1 MEYCL
6 FVEPQQ
12 GATYQQLSAA
22 AVLAEQAGFTGF
34 FRSDHYLPIWGR
46 SAPGTT
52 DSWTTLAGI
61 ARDTS
66 TIQLGTL
73 VSSATF
79 RHPSVLAIEVSD
91 VASMSGGRVALGLGA
106 GWYQAEHTAF
116 GIPFAAQRFDLFEEQ
131 VAVVD
136 ALLSTPTDQTVSTPG
151 PLYPLVDAPGLAVE
165 GRRIPLIIGGGGPRR
180 TPALAARY
188 ADEYNIFRAPAATDE
203 HLARVREAAE
213 SIGRDPDSLRYS
225 AAMQVVVGE
234 NRADLERRARLGG
247 FEVEEGMQDPAR
259 AVGDVQAVVDRIAEY
274 TEHGIDRVYLQVT
287 DATDVDHLELIAR
300 AVLPR
305 LPR

>member
-12 GATYQQLSAA
+12 GATYQQLSDAA
-22 AVLAEQAGFTGF
+22 IAAERAGFTGF
-34 FRSDHYLPIWGR
+34 FRSDHYLPIWDR

-79 RHPSVLAIEVSD
+79 RHPAVLAIEVSD
-91 VASMSGGRVALGLGA
+91 VAEMSGGRVALGLGA
-106 GWYQAEHTAF
+106 GWHVPEHTAY
-116 GIPFAAQRFDLFEEQ
+116 GIEFPKQRFDRFEEQ

-136 ALLSTPTDQTVSTPG
+136 ALLRTPVDQTVSTAG

-165 GRRIPLIIGGGGPRR
+165 GRSIPIIIGGGGPRR

-188 ADEYNIFRAPAATDE
+188 ADEYNIFRAPGEVDE
-203 HLARVREAAE
+203 HIARVRRAAE
-213 SIGRDPDSLRYS
+213 AIGRDPDELRYS
-225 AAMQVVVGE
+225 AAMQVVVAE
-234 NRADLERRARLGG
+234 NRIDLERRARLGG
-247 FEVEEGMQDPAR
+247 FELEAGLDDPAR
-259 AVGDVQAVVDRIAEY
+259 AVGTVQAVVDRISEY
-274 TEHGIDRVYLQVT
+274 ADHGIDRVYVQMT
-287 DATDVDHLELIAR
+287 DATELEHLELIAR
-300 AVLPR
+300 EVLPR
-305 LPR
+305 LP

>member
-12 GATYQQLSAA
+12 GATYQQLSDA
-22 AVLAEQAGFTGF
+22 AVAAERAGFAGF
-34 FRSDHYLPIWGR
+34 FRSDHYLPIWAR

-52 DSWTTLAGI
+52 NSWTTLAGI

-91 VASMSGGRVALGLGA
+91 VAAMSGGRVALGFGA
-106 GWYQAEHTAF
+106 GWNVAEHTAY
-116 GIPFAAQRFDLFEEQ
+116 GIEYPEQRFDRYEEQ
-131 VAVVD
+131 LEVIT
-136 ALLSTPTDQTVSTPG
+136 ALLATPVGETVSTAG
-151 PLYPLVDAPGLAVE
+151 PRYPLVNAPGLAVH

-188 ADEYNIFRAPAATDE
+188 ADEYNIFRAPGVVDE
-203 HLARVREAAE
+203 HIAKVRQAAE
-213 SIGRDPDSLRYS
+213 AIGRDPDSLRYS
-225 AAMQVVVGE
+225 AAMQLVVGE

-247 FEVEEGMQDPAR
+247 FELDDGLRDPAR
-259 AVGDVQAVVDRIAEY
+259 AVGGVQAVVDRVAEY
-274 TEHGIDRVYLQVT
+274 ASHGIDRVYLQMT
-287 DATDVDHLELIAR
+287 DATDLEHLDLIASE
-300 AVLPR
+300 VLPR
-305 LPR
+305 LPK